1 MLIFLLYNLVLVLL
15 SPLAVLV
22 LLWRLLANGKS
33 RKGFTEQMGCIAGRK
48 LRGTAP
54 RIWLHAV
61 SVGETVAAK
70 PIWEA
75 LLAALP
81 GWELF
86 HSTTT
91 DTGQAQA
98 QRMVGDRGQTVYF
111 PFDFLPG
118 VWLSLRAVRPQL
130 VVLVETEL
138 WPNFLAVAKMLGC
151 RVMLANGIISDRSL
165 RGAARFS
172 FLYRW
177 MLSNID
183 CFCMQ
188 SQEDADR
195 IIRLGADPD
204 RVTVV
209 GNTKFDQVLTEV
221 PLGEQVTLRN
231 ALGLKRDEPTVVAGS
246 THPGEEEI
254 VLQAFRQLKTAQPK
268 IRLIIAPRATDRAQ
282 AVEELAVAHGFAVAR
297 RSKLATVPPP
307 PDAVII
313 LDTIGELARAY
324 ALCGV
329 AFVGGSLAPIGGH
342 NLLEPLGL
350 GKAVLFGPHMHKTR
364 DITNIVLDAGVGYQV
379 ADADEL
385 AARWIELMSTP
396 RLRRKIAEQAK
407 GVFAQHS
414 GAAVRCAVIARKLL
428 EVSGTIGLESE
439 VHSPESEVPSPES

>member
-1 MLIFLLYNLVLVLL
+1 MLIFLLYNLVLLLL
-15 SPLAVLV
+15 SPVALLA
-22 LLWRLLANGKS
+22 LLWRLFANGKS
-33 RKGFTEQMGCIAGRK
+33 RKGFLERLGSIRRRK
-48 LRGTAP
+48 LAGTAP

-81 GWELF
+81 GWELY

-98 QRMVGDRGQTVYF
+98 QRTVGDRGTLLYF
-111 PFDFLPG
+111 PFDYLPCA
-118 VWLSLRAVRPQL
+118 WAALRAVRPAL

-138 WPNFLAVAKMLGC
+138 WPNFLMAAKLQGC
-151 RVMLANGIISDRSL
+151 RVMLANGIVSDRSL
-165 RGAARFS
+165 RGAARFGP
-172 FLYRW
+172 LYRW
-177 MLSNID
+177 MLGNID

-188 SQEDADR
+188 SQEDAER

-231 ALGLKRDEPTVVAGS
+231 ALALKRDEPCIVAGS

-254 VLQAFRQLKTAQPK
+254 VLQAFRQVKIALPK
-268 IRLIIAPRATDRAQ
+268 VRLIIAPRHIDRAQ

-297 RSKLATVPPP
+297 RSKLATTPPP

-324 ALCGV
+324 ALCGA

-350 GKAVLFGPHMHKTR
+350 GKAVVFGPHMHKTR
-364 DITNIVLDAGVGYQV
+364 DITAIVLDAGVGYQV
-379 ADADEL
+379 DTADAL
-385 AARWIELMSTP
+385 AARCIELMSNS
-396 RLRRKIAEQAK
+396 RLRRKLAEKAR
-407 GVFAQHS
+407 GVFLQHS
-414 GAAVRCAVIARKLL
+414 GAAQRCAVIARKMMELDHDL
-428 EVSGTIGLESE
+428 
-439 VHSPESEVPSPES
+439 PVPPDDAELSTVEE